1 MGVCAGQMWG
11 TARRPLCW
19 DPGGLAVLGFI
30 LKELGS
36 HGGFEWRGVEFDMA
50 LSSLCTERVAGRRL
64 GGSSLGRADNA
75 ELQGT

>member
-1 MGVCAGQMWG
+1 M
-11 TARRPLCW
+11 
-19 DPGGLAVLGFI
+19 LGFI